1 MRIGLAKCCVALT
14 LAAAGCRSQSRT
26 PTDPFAVQKTD
37 PSAAVAQQGPP
48 NNDAGAVKQASFQKP
63 EYVPLPG
70 KSIVGLIPKNDGAD
84 HAPDEDKSRWEKTV
98 ETLAPSN
105 LNKGFKK
112 AIGRGPNEALARE
125 NFDKG
130 EALFKE
136 RKYDE
141 AVKYFKEASKR
152 WPDSG
157 LEEDALFYLGES
169 YFFADRYYR
178 ASDTYV
184 NLLKKYENSRYLN
197 DVVVRQFAI
206 AQYWEQTAK
215 DHAWY
220 ALNLTDKTR
229 PYFDPAGNAIAVYN
243 SVRLNDL
250 NGPLSDDATMAMANY
265 YFLRNRFEDA
275 AYHYDLVRKEHPGSE
290 HQLKAHLL
298 GIRSKLRSYQGPQ
311 YEAAPLTDAQE
322 LIEKTLTAFPTDQ
335 LREDRDR
342 LVQAREAIRFER
354 GQRVFQS
361 GEYYYKIKYYRA
373 AQHYYRETIRDY
385 PDTPFGRMALERL
398 EETKD
403 LPPVPHDYFKWL
415 TRLLPS
421 DDSRR

>member
-1 MRIGLAKCCVALT
+1 MRVSLAKCCV
-14 LAAAGCRSQSRT
+14 LAALAVAGCRSQSRS
-26 PTDPFAVQKTD
+26 PTDPFAAQSQ
-37 PSAAVAQQGPP
+37 PPAAGVAQQNQNAPDKATG
-48 NNDAGAVKQASFQKP
+48 VQQASFQRP

-70 KSIVGLIPKNDGAD
+70 KSIVGLLPK
-84 HAPDEDKSRWEKTV
+84 DEDGIAINEEKSAWEKTV
-98 ETLAPSN
+98 ENLAPS
-105 LNKGFKK
+105 KVGKRFKK
-112 AIGRGPNEALARE
+112 AIGRGPHEQIARE

-130 EALFKE
+130 EDLFKQ

-157 LEEDALFYLGES
+157 LEEDALFYLAES

-184 NLLKKYENSRYLN
+184 LLLKKYENSRYLN
-197 DVVVRQFAI
+197 DVVIRQFAI
-206 AQYWEQTAK
+206 AQYWEQMAK

-265 YFLRNRFEDA
+265 YFVHNRFEDA
-275 AYHYDLVRKEHPGSE
+275 AYHYDLIRKEHPNSE
-290 HQLKAHLL
+290 HQLQAHLL

-311 YEAAPLTDAQE
+311 YEAAPLTEAEE
-322 LIEKTLTAFPTDQ
+322 LIEKTLTTFPRDQ
-335 LREDRDR
+335 LKEDHAR

-373 AQHYYRETIRDY
+373 AQHYYREVIKDY
-385 PDTPFGRMALERL
+385 PDTPFGKMALERIT
-398 EETKD
+398 EVKD
-403 LPPVPHDYFKWL
+403 LPPVPPDYFKWL
-415 TRLLPS
+415 TKLFPT
-421 DDSRR
+421 DGARR